1 MSAIKN
7 AAPYA
12 NLLGIKDESGRT
24 VTAEAEALPIHLPH
38 VFIYG
43 ERGPLEPQV
52 VFGSTLTKTYGA
64 NSLDYRKPFA
74 NHQTVLLNTLNE
86 NANQV
91 MVQRL
96 VPTDIKPKSRITL
109 ALELL
114 PTKVKVYKRNADGSY
129 ELGTDGTP
137 VDAGTT
143 TDGFK
148 GRWFLDTTNKADIGA
163 AAKRAGTM
171 TDADNNESVIYPI
184 IDFEVAHFGAYG
196 NGLGVRLWAPTAL
209 SSVPVNEKVVEDQLA
224 QLYRLQFV
232 EKADDGVTANIQQ
245 TLSGEQYVEFS
256 FKEGA
261 LDRFVDMDIHFDS
274 AVIPAYQ
281 DLETPGQTPVWGP
294 FGKAHLYQKNIEDV
308 LALVY
313 AKEKT
318 FGLIAQDDG
327 AEHLVNLFTGI
338 DYNGIPH
345 NAYVVATTAES
356 GLLLTENTT
365 HYAAGGGD
373 GTMSTAA
380 FDLLVRN
387 QMKNYGD
394 LDYHFL
400 DDAMYP
406 HSCFYDTGF
415 SIDTKKALLTP
426 IGLRKDVYVVLSTQ
440 DITQD
445 QNTIAEE
452 SSMAVAL
459 RAAARMYPESEIYG
473 TKTCRAIV
481 VGHSGYLINSKYK
494 GLLPLTIE
502 IAAKCANYMG
512 ASVGQFKP
520 GLGFDMNPYNQITMF
535 KNVNCTFKKAEVR
548 NKDWDN
554 GLVWVQNYDRRSLFI
569 PAVQT
574 VYDDDTSIINS
585 AINMIIAVELQKVSQ
600 RTWRDLTGISS
611 LTADQFI
618 ERSDRLITAACKDR
632 FDNRVIIK
640 PETYYTDADTAR
652 GYSWSTKIH
661 MYGNNMKTVGS
672 MTVVPHRMED
682 YE

>member
-12 NLLGIKDESGRT
+12 RLLGIKDESGRT

-52 VFGSTLTKTYGA
+52 VFGSSLTKTYGV
-64 NSLDYRKPFA
+64 NSLDYRKKFA

-96 VPTDIKPKSRITL
+96 VPTDIKPKARIAL
-109 ALELL
+109 CLELL
-114 PTKVKVYKRNADGSY
+114 PTKVKLYDRNADGSY
-129 ELGTDGTP
+129 KLDTSGNPIET
-137 VDAGTT
+137 GTT
-143 TDGFK
+143 TDGYK
-148 GRWFLDTTNKADIGA
+148 GRWFLDAVTGTFGA
-163 AAKRAGTM
+163 TATRAGTM
-171 TDADNNESVIYPI
+171 TDTDNNESVIYPI
-184 IDFEVAHFGAYG
+184 IDLEVAHYGSYG
-196 NGLGVRLWAPTAL
+196 NGLGMRLWAPTAL
-209 SSVPVNEKVVEDQLA
+209 STVAVNEKVVEDQLA

-232 EKADDGVTANIQQ
+232 EKADDNVTNNVKQ
-245 TLSGEQYVEFS
+245 TLAGEQYVEFS

-261 LDRFVDMDIHFDS
+261 IDRFVDMDIHFDT

-294 FGKAHLYQKNIEDV
+294 FGKAYLYQANIETI
-308 LALVY
+308 LGLIY
-313 AKEKT
+313 TKEKA
-318 FGLIAQDDG
+318 FGLISQADG
-327 AEHLVNLFTGI
+327 AEHLINLCSGI

-345 NAYVVATTAES
+345 YAYTVATTAES
-356 GLLLTENTT
+356 GLLMSENTT
-365 HYAAGGGD
+365 HYATGADD
-373 GTMSTAA
+373 GTMSDAA

-394 LDYHFL
+394 LDYPFL

-406 HSCFYDTGF
+406 HTCFYDTGF

-426 IGLRKDVYVVLSTQ
+426 LGLRKDVYVVLSTQ
-440 DITQD
+440 DISDD

-452 SSMAVAL
+452 SSMAIAL

-473 TKTCRAIV
+473 TKTCRALV

-512 ASVGQFKP
+512 ASNGQFKP

-535 KNVNCTFKKAEVR
+535 RNVNCTFKKAEVR

-554 GLVWVQNYDRRSLFI
+554 GLVWVQRYDRQSLFI

-585 AINMIIAVELQKVSQ
+585 AINMMIAVELQKVSQ
-600 RTWRDLTGISS
+600 RVWRDLTGISS

-618 ERSDRLITAACKDR
+618 ERSDRLINERTKDR

-661 MYGNNMKTVGS
+661 MYGNNMKTVGT